1 MNPFE
6 HFVLTRFNAPHK
18 TATPPAAAAPSN
30 DWLAHRFDLFER
42 VCLPSMQRQL
52 EGAFQ
57 WLVFMDWATPVA
69 CKERMAALTVRHEF
83 LRPVFCSH
91 FDEAT
96 ALAEIRRRETAGR
109 NRVTTQLPCAAA
121 LHPRLVAQVHEVVR
135 QASAAHDLSRG
146 FAISFPVGCA
156 ERKGDFYIR
165 RERAN
170 PFISFVSAPETERT
184 VLAGPANVPVVTRWQ
199 RPLWC
204 EVLTDDPA
212 AAPPRGIYWP
222 TGGRSEFAPGVINGF
237 RRAALWQSAEV
248 VRSACRYWF
257 GR

>member
-6 HFVLTRFNAPHK
+6 HFVLTRCNAPLK
-18 TATPPAAAAPSN
+18 AADTAAEHNN
-30 DWLAHRFDLFER
+30 DWLTRRFDLFER
-42 VCLPSMQRQL
+42 VSLPSMQRQL
-52 EGAFQ
+52 EGAYQ
-57 WLVFMDWATPVA
+57 WLVFMDWATPVHF
-69 CKERMAALTVRHEF
+69 KERMAALSVRHEF
-83 LRPVFCSH
+83 LRPVYCSH

-109 NRVTTQLPCAAA
+109 TRVTTQLPCAAA
-121 LHPRLVAQVHEVVR
+121 LHPRMVEQVHEAVR
-135 QASAAHDLSRG
+135 QHIASHDLQRG
-146 FAISFPVGCA
+146 FAISFPLGCC
-156 ERKGDFYIR
+156 ERKGDFYLR

-184 VLAGPANVPVVTRWQ
+184 ALAGLTDVPVVTRTR

-204 EVLTDDPA
+204 EVLQDDTDATKPC
-212 AAPPRGIYWP
+212 GIYWP
-222 TGGRSEFAPGVINGF
+222 MGGSSEFAPGITNGF
-237 RRAALWQSAEV
+237 RRGALWQGAEV